1 MKKGCFLM
9 HLGLDVGYGYTKGIN
24 SQNKRVLFP
33 SVVARGFERAID
45 PFLKEDSDITKNL
58 YVKIT
63 TADSSTSGYY
73 YIGELAQR
81 SSPFGIF
88 DLNAHRVEITETKIF
103 MAVASALLADE
114 DTVEFR
120 VVTGLPLKQ
129 YKVQKDAFMNQI
141 KNFEAVVEFP
151 DYNIRKVVKFT
162 NVNIFP
168 QAAGAVY
175 TALTM
180 ENLYD
185 YFIKNTYVV
194 LVDIGFKTT
203 DFATFYYNGKLD
215 FIPDLSN
222 TIDIGI
228 SRVLNF
234 IDKIYTQK
242 TGANADLET
251 LMTII
256 KEGKIYYRRK
266 FVDFTEELN
275 ELKEETFRAII
286 KAVLNTL
293 GDKYERVSTVFVAG
307 GGAVD
312 LFTQLKDAHYRL
324 IIIPDPQFANAKGFL
339 KVAQSM

>member
-1 MKKGCFLM
+1 M

-24 SQNKRVLFP
+24 GQNKRVLFP

-45 PFLKEDSDITKNL
+45 PFLKDDSDIIKNL
-58 YVKIT
+58 YVKIMT
-63 TADSSTSGYY
+63 NDESMSGYY

-88 DLNAHRVEITETKIF
+88 DLNAHRVEIAETKIL

-114 DTVEFR
+114 NITEFK

-129 YKVQKDAFMNQI
+129 YKTQKEAFIKQI
-141 KNFEAVVEFP
+141 QNFEAVIEFP
-151 DYNIRKVVKFT
+151 DYDIKKTVKFT

-175 TALTM
+175 AALTM
-180 ENLYD
+180 ENLYN

-194 LVDIGFKTT
+194 LIDIGFKTT

-222 TIDIGI
+222 TVDIGI

-251 LMTII
+251 LMTIL
-256 KEGKIYYRRK
+256 KEGRIYYRKK
-266 FVDFTEELN
+266 FIDFLEELN
-275 ELKEETFRAII
+275 ELKEETFRTII

-293 GDKYERVSTVFVAG
+293 GDKYERISTVFVAG
-307 GGAVD
+307 GGAID
-312 LFTQLKDAHYRL
+312 LFMQLKDAHYKL
-324 IIIPDPQFANAKGFL
+324 ITIPDPQFANAKGFL

>member
-1 MKKGCFLM
+1 M
-9 HLGLDVGYGYTKGIN
+9 HLGLDVGYGYTKGI
-24 SQNKRVLFP
+24 SGQNKRVLFP

-45 PFLKEDSDITKNL
+45 PFLKEDTDIIKNL

-63 TADSSTSGYY
+63 TDDSSSSGYY

-81 SSPFGIF
+81 SSPFSVF
-88 DLNAHRVEITETKIF
+88 DLNAHRVEIAETKIL
-103 MAVASALLADE
+103 MAAASALLVDK
-114 DTVEFR
+114 DTAEFK

-129 YKVQKDAFMNQI
+129 YKAQKDAFMGQI

-151 DYNIRKVVKFT
+151 DYNIKRVIKFT
-162 NVNIFP
+162 DVNVFP

-180 ENLYD
+180 PNVYD
-185 YFIKNTYVV
+185 YFIKNTYIV
-194 LVDIGFKTT
+194 LVDIGFKTS

-256 KEGKIYYRRK
+256 REGRIYYRRK
-266 FVDFTEELN
+266 FIDFTNELN
-275 ELKEETFRAII
+275 ELKKETFQAIM

-293 GDKYERVSTVFVAG
+293 GDKYERISTVFVAG

-312 LFTQLKDAHYRL
+312 LFMQLKDAHYKL
-324 IIIPDPQFANAKGFL
+324 VVIPEPQFANAKGFL

>member
-1 MKKGCFLM
+1 MY
-9 HLGLDVGYGYTKGIN
+9 LGLDVGYGYTKGIN
-24 SQNKRVLFP
+24 NQNKRVLFP
-33 SVVARGFERAID
+33 SVVARGFERTID
-45 PFLKEDSDITKNL
+45 PFLKEDSDIIKNL

-63 TADSSTSGYY
+63 TDDSSSSGYY

-81 SSPFGIF
+81 SSPFSVF
-88 DLNAHRVEITETKIF
+88 DLNAHRVEVTETKIL
-103 MAVASALLADE
+103 MAVASALLTNE
-114 DTVEFR
+114 NSTEFK

-129 YKVQKDAFMNQI
+129 YKVQKDAFVNQI

-151 DYNIRKVVKFT
+151 DYNIKKTVKFT
-162 NVNIFP
+162 NINVFP

-185 YFIKNTYVV
+185 YFIKTTYVV

-234 IDKIYTQK
+234 IDRIYTQK

-256 KEGKIYYRRK
+256 KEGRVYYRRK
-266 FVDFTEELN
+266 FIDFTEELN
-275 ELKEETFRAII
+275 ELKKETFQAIM

-293 GDKYERVSTVFVAG
+293 GDKYERISTVFVAG
-307 GGAVD
+307 GGTVD
-312 LFTQLKDAHYRL
+312 LFMHLKDAHYKL
-324 IIIPDPQFANAKGFL
+324 ITIPDPQFANAKGFL